1 MKKILPPQVS
11 RAHLTAE
18 LPPLLL
24 PHALELYQDMRACLD
39 LRDLSDEELDVYICS
54 ENFRPILGH
63 YAAGRTSRPER
74 Y

>member
-1 MKKILPPQVS
+1 MKEILPPLAS
-11 RAHLTAE
+11 RVHLMAE

-24 PHALELYQDMRACLD
+24 PHALELYKNMRACLD
-39 LRDLSDEELDVYICS
+39 LRDLSDDELDAYICS

-63 YAAGRTSRPER
+63 YAAGRSSRPGR